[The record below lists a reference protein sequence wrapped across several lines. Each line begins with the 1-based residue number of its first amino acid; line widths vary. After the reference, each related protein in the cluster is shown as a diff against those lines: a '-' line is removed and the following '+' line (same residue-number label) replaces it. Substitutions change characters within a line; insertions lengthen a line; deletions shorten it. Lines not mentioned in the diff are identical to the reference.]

1 MANKK
6 IKKVKI
12 GTATYDLAV
21 DGVDKVDG
29 LEERLSKLED
39 ECHSVDGTTLIIG
52 GEEATLPES
61 PGSATQAI
69 SEVLVGNTVYPI
81 KDTEYTHPTYTSKA
95 AGLYKIEVDGT
106 GHVSAATAVTKTDI
120 TDLGI
125 PESNTNTTYDLA
137 ASKSKTNGNVTIDL
151 TAGGSGSGTD
161 SVKIKGSG
169 ATTVTTD
176 SNGVITISST
186 DNNTVY
192 THPTYNAAAA
202 GLYKVTVDGEGH
214 VSATTAVTKSDITAL
229 GIPAQDTTYTSK
241 AAVSGGTDVSLVTT
255 GEKYT

>member
-6 IKKVKI
+6 IKKIKI
-12 GTATYDLAV
+12 GETPYDLAV

-61 PGSATQAI
+61 PTSSTKAI
-69 SEVLVGNTVYPI
+69 AEVLVGNTVYPI

-95 AGLYKIEVDGT
+95 AGLYKVTVDGT
-106 GHVSAATAVTKTDI
+106 GHVSAATAVTKSDI

-125 PESNTNTTYDLA
+125 P
-137 ASKSKTNGNVTIDL
+137 
-151 TAGGSGSGTD
+151 GS
-161 SVKIKGSG
+161 
-169 ATTVTTD
+169 
-176 SNGVITISST
+176 
-186 DNNTVY
+186 
-192 THPTYNAAAA
+192 
-202 GLYKVTVDGEGH
+202 
-214 VSATTAVTKSDITAL
+214 
-229 GIPAQDTTYTSK
+229 DTTYSSK
-241 AAVSGGTDVSLVTT
+241 TAASGGTDVSLVTT